1 MTMNKELHLRS
12 DVTRLDAS
20 RKNGG
25 RRLVGCENS
34 VKSEENGLRW
44 YIQNSIET
52 ITSCSQ
58 NK

>member
-1 MTMNKELHLRS
+1 MLHGWML
-12 DVTRLDAS
+12 LG
-20 RKNGG
+20 KNGG
-25 RRLVGCENS
+25 GRLVGCENS
-34 VKSEENGLRW
+34 VKNEENGLRW